1 MVHQCGSEGKALKR
15 KSSSVNTGL
24 VILHCADGRFG
35 KKDVVCP
42 IFSCTTQV
50 RPALLQP
57 SQPGTQ
63 L

>member
-35 KKDVVCP
+35 KKDVVCL

-50 RPALLQP
+50 RP
-57 SQPGTQ
+57 GMKKI
-63 L
+63 